1 MYNFRILLVI
11 IISIAMIG
19 KIVTDNGIHMSV
31 FDLKT
36 VRAFSSFIF
45 HIITILIRFAKK
57 SDTNMYMLVA
67 PVLKI
72 ATVL

>member
-1 MYNFRILLVI
+1 
-11 IISIAMIG
+11 
-19 KIVTDNGIHMSV
+19 MSV

-57 SDTNMYMLVA
+57 MTLICTCYLVA
-67 PVLKI
+67 PLLKI